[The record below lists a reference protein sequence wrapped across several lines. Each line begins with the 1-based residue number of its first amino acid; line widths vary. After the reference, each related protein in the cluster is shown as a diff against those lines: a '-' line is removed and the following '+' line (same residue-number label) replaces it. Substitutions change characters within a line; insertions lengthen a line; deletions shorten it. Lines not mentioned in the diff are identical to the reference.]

1 MIGIILGIENNSY
14 INKETGELKESKK
27 VYVLWERQAIP
38 DKNLQ
43 GNSCSVE
50 NLSVSSLPEGVVVGA
65 KCDFV
70 YDIRP
75 TSKGTFARLANI
87 IPLSLVRVSF
97 ESIKK

>member
-14 INKETGELKESKK
+14 TKKETGELKESKK

-50 NLSVSSLPEGVVVGA
+50 NLFISTLPNGVVVGA
-65 KCDFV
+65 KCDFI
-70 YDIRP
+70 YDIRS

-87 IPLSLVRVSF
+87 VPVGLVRISF

>member
-1 MIGIILGIENNSY
+1 MIGIILGIEDKSY
-14 INKETGELKESKK
+14 TNKESGEFKSLKKI
-27 VYVLWERQAIP
+27 YILWERQAIP
-38 DKNLQ
+38 DQKLQ
-43 GNSCSVE
+43 GNSCSEEV
-50 NLSVSSLPEGVVVGA
+50 LSVSALPDGVVVGA

-87 IPLSLVRVSF
+87 VPLGMVRMSF